1 MMTETDRDIAKKVH
15 DMQAK
20 GKDYA
25 LVGLPG
31 FLEWSNKKSSSGG
44 NEAAIDHMLA
54 MSMFLLPEEILSVSE
69 DDFNEIYYDIISELE

>member
-1 MMTETDRDIAKKVH
+1 MTNSDRDIAKKVH

-25 LVGLPG
+25 LIALPG
-31 FLEWSNKKSSSGG
+31 FLAWSNKKSSTGG

-54 MSMFLLPEEILSVSE
+54 MSMFLLPEEISLVSE
-69 DDFNEIYYDIISELE
+69 DDFNEIYNGIVSELE